1 VNTEILCIKLV
12 SGK

>member
-1 VNTEILCIKLV
+1 VNKEMLCIKLV